1 MKQITEQMLQDR
13 FAVGFMFG
21 VIAAVLV
28 SISSIGFYIYFTNKK
43 IENGK

>member
-21 VIAAVLV
+21 VMAAILGGIIALAFN
-28 SISSIGFYIYFTNKK
+28 IIYSKQK
-43 IENGK
+43 YKQQ

>member
-21 VIAAVLV
+21 VMANIL
-28 SISSIGFYIYFTNKK
+28 ISVASVGFYIYFKNKK
-43 IENGK
+43 